1 MNGLILTLIITNNN
15 ISSNSAEMSENQK
28 FHLDKDQL
36 NITSYNFGQVVRQGT
51 GNKSTKPEVT
61 QTILCSIE
69 TNPETPRRNFY
80 DRSKCY
86 N

>member
-36 NITSYNFGQVVRQGT
+36 NITGYNFGQVVRQPT

-61 QTILCSIE
+61 QAILCSIE
-69 TNPETPRRNFY
+69 TNPETHRRNFY